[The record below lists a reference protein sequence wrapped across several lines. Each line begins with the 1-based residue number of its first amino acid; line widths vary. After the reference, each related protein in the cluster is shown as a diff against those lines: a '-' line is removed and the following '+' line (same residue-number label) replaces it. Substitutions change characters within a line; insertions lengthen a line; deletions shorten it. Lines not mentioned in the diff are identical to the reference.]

1 MKNNYKDYKKIDFV
15 YSDIHKKW
23 IPIRLIYT
31 ILIYSVVCFGIYDFF
46 KNKNNNNLL
55 LIILL
60 SVAYY
65 YLLLGWYGK
74 TRLFVPILIYL
85 SIFFGNGLVF
95 IFDKFYKKK

>member
-1 MKNNYKDYKKIDFV
+1 MPIILRILRSF
-15 YSDIHKKW
+15 DIYL
-23 IPIRLIYT
+23 IYFYILIYT
-31 ILIYSVVCFGIYDFF
+31 ILIYSVVCFGLYDFF

-60 SVAYY
+60 SAAYY

-95 IFDKFYKKK
+95 ILDKFYKKK